1 MAMDGA
7 GRTVWNDKT
16 RSDLLQAMFEVCP
29 PARHWEAISAKLREK
44 GYTYGYSAALQ
55 HLQKLKRKEGDKKD
69 EKNDEA
75 GQATPKKPKQARQPK
90 IPKTPGRGKN
100 TGILHTPGT
109 PSQNKRKIDVDVD
122 EDEHEDDFKPKKLKL
137 EKQAP
142 NLGQYYGAEPNPP
155 SEDRLFGGRL
165 GPLER
170 IGYWKILKTC
180 LEARKD
186 GLDYL
191 WVDTN
196 CIDKTSSA
204 ELSEAINSMYAWYR
218 NAAISN
224 AVTCMRAGKSTIN
237 LQGSELDSFR
247 QSRWFRRGWTLQE
260 LLAPKTKDL
269 APLLAEITRVDER
282 YLLYAED
289 IRSASIA
296 QRMAAVADR
305 TTTRHEDIAYCLLG
319 LFNVNMPLLYG
330 EGAMA
335 FVRLQEEIMKVSD
348 DHSIFAWTW
357 IAELNGRIN
366 AEAVAARQGRLSL
379 DHKPN
384 FPTNRRDAARPTLLA
399 LDPPSKSLGIFTM
412 TNVGLSLF
420 FGVIHDGYNPE
431 NDTRTVIMIP
441 LARHYRYQDRWT
453 RTHFPIAP
461 ITVVFRGRS
470 GISPQLETIQ
480 VCRDIQHVSF
490 YFDAFGGTSHQFGFW
505 LLFPQIQETRH
516 LRFHL
521 IDGCVL
527 GNGVYNN
534 HGLFLDPDTKR
545 QSQII
550 GGLLVF
556 HVEACT
562 QDTWPWWHDTII
574 ILFLALEV
582 KKKPDDNFKKTSC
595 HCNVSI
601 RPRAPV
607 DAPQLL
613 GGLATYLQKHLDH
626 DGQSTYVCV
635 DNLKKRPKNS
645 SGLGYKELTLHASVE
660 CLNDEPLSHSP
671 QSEITLIDL
680 KLWHSEKRVKG
691 FRQFARSFTI

>member
-1 MAMDGA
+1 MRFVNTTTLELEDHFQTIPQYAILSHTW
-7 GRTVWNDKT
+7 GREEVTLQEWSEWLKPTT
-16 RSDLLQAMFEVCP
+16 RGQLLALLT
-29 PARHWEAISAKLREK
+29 KL
-44 GYTYGYSAALQ
+44 
-55 HLQKLKRKEGDKKD
+55 
-69 EKNDEA
+69 
-75 GQATPKKPKQARQPK
+75 
-90 IPKTPGRGKN
+90 
-100 TGILHTPGT
+100 
-109 PSQNKRKIDVDVD
+109 
-122 EDEHEDDFKPKKLKL
+122 EDEHPVDRNVREQRLFD
-137 EKQAP
+137 
-142 NLGQYYGAEPNPP
+142 
-155 SEDRLFGGRL
+155 EDRLLWGLL
-165 GPLER
+165 GPLEQ

-218 NAAISN
+218 NAAVCYAYLSDVLISDSAN
-224 AVTCMRAGKSTIN
+224 AVTGNGAGKSAIN
-237 LQGSELDSFR
+237 LQGSSLDSFR
-247 QSRWFRRGWTLQE
+247 RSRWFRRGWTLQE
-260 LLAPKTKDL
+260 LLAPRTIRFYSRNWIPIGTKKDL

-282 YLLYAED
+282 YLLYVED

-357 IAELNGRIN
+357 IAELNGKIN
-366 AEAVAARQGRLSL
+366 AEAVAARHGRLSL

-384 FPTNRRDAARPTLLA
+384 FPANRFNALLHNRMRRDAARPTLLA
-399 LDPPSKSLGIFTM
+399 LDPVCFFDSSAVPTLKPSKSLGIFTM
-412 TNVGLSLF
+412 TNVGLSISLPIVTHPCMKLF
-420 FGVIHDGYNPE
+420 FGVIHDAYNPE

-441 LARHYRYQDRWT
+441 LTRHYRHQDRWT

-461 ITVVFRGRS
+461 ITAVFQGKS
-470 GISPQLETIQ
+470 GIAPQLETIQ

-490 YFDAFGGTSHQFGFW
+490 YFDAFGGTSHRFGFW
-505 LLFPQIQETRH
+505 LLFPQIKETRN

-521 IDGCVL
+521 IDGCVP

-534 HGLFLDPDTKR
+534 HGLFLDPDIER

-574 ILFLALEV
+574 LLFLALEV
-582 KKKPDDNFKKTSC
+582 KKKPDGSFRKRSR
-595 HCNVSI
+595 HCKVSI
-601 RPRAPV
+601 RPKAPV
-607 DAPQLL
+607 DAPKLL
-613 GGLATYLQKHLDH
+613 EGFATYLQKHLDH
-626 DGQSTYVCV
+626 DGQSTYICV

-660 CLNDEPLSHSP
+660 YLNDEPLSHSL
-671 QSEITLIDL
+671 QSEITLTDL
-680 KLWHSEKRVKG
+680 KLWHSEKRIKG
-691 FRQFARSFTI
+691 FGQFARSFTI